1 MKLSL
6 ESKWPIFCSDKSIPQ
21 LESLVTD
28 PKMQSDVDKLKRQI
42 EQQTQFE
49 KNIGRK
55 SLQEAEDRKFPNPEI
70 ESKPPR

>member
-1 MKLSL
+1 MFTKALPL
-6 ESKWPIFCSDKSIPQ
+6 IVRDKSIPS

-28 PKMQSDVDKLKRQI
+28 PKMQSDIDKLKRQI

-55 SLQEAEDRKFPNPEI
+55 SQQEAEDRQFPNPEI
-70 ESKPPR
+70 DSKPPR